1 MSETMIKVTNR
12 DSGNVGYLIP
22 DSGVHRSFAPG
33 ETKTVPL
40 EELKQLQ
47 WVPGGDYM
55 LKNLLIVN
63 NKDAL
68 SALNMEVEPEY
79 FYTEVEIKKLLN
91 EGSLDQL
98 KDALDYAPDG
108 AIELIKKIAVDTQLP
123 DMRKRKIISEAT
135 GFNIDNA
142 INVNNIL
149 NSEDDSEIAED
160 TSSKS
165 ARRAAPII
173 TEQEPLV
180 TKPASKYKVVT
191 TYK

>member
-33 ETKTVPL
+33 ETKVVPL

-68 SALNMEVEPEY
+68 SA
-79 FYTEVEIKKLLN
+79 
-91 EGSLDQL
+91 
-98 KDALDYAPDG
+98 
-108 AIELIKKIAVDTQLP
+108 
-123 DMRKRKIISEAT
+123 
-135 GFNIDNA
+135 
-142 INVNNIL
+142 
-149 NSEDDSEIAED
+149 
-160 TSSKS
+160 
-165 ARRAAPII
+165 
-173 TEQEPLV
+173 
-180 TKPASKYKVVT
+180 
-191 TYK
+191 

>member
-142 INVNNIL
+142 INVNNVL
-149 NSEDDSEIAED
+149 NSEDDSETAED

-165 ARRAAPII
+165 TRRAAPIV

>member
-142 INVNNIL
+142 INVNNVL
-149 NSEDDSEIAED
+149 NSEDDSETAED